1 MKTRKHLIASVILV
15 LSIATVYAQEHAI
28 LVDHRKLKNRHHL
41 NLLDQNSRIIGEM
54 SFDKDASPIPIGTKK
69 VPAVNIVIPGYEPA
83 TIAYL
88 KRGGTIVNLEKE
100 IIATYGLATSIHDVF
115 SGMKH
120 LLIYDLEGNLLSL
133 NEPLFYDVH
142 HFAFSDQGALY
153 LVGSIRGRKTYSI
166 AKYNLA
172 GELEWVRDI
181 PVLEVKDFKISEANQ
196 SIFIIQG
203 SSVYEGMPKVD
214 FWRVEQFDFEGNSIS
229 TFKKKYRLSPILAIH
244 AGAILYLDRSESG
257 FCIYN
262 ERGKKKYCIENIPP
276 TKAFKTEN
284 KKISEYFSLITLENQ
299 LLILRVRKDSVE
311 LVKSFDLNQIGDFDY
326 ELGIKNFS
334 HNAEMEFEILLSTY
348 DLIILR

>member
-1 MKTRKHLIASVILV
+1 MKTRKHLIASVILA

-100 IIATYGLATSIHDVF
+100 IIATYGLATSSYDKYL
-115 SGMKH
+115 GMKH
-120 LLIYDLEGNLLSL
+120 LLIYDLQGNLLSL
-133 NEPLFYDVH
+133 NEPLFSEVY

-153 LVGSIRGRKTYSI
+153 MVGFIRERKTSSI
-166 AKYNLA
+166 AKFNLT

-181 PVLEVKDFKISEANQ
+181 PVLQVWDFKISEANQ

-203 SSVYEGMPKVD
+203 PSIYEGMPKVD
-214 FWRVEQFDFEGNSIS
+214 FWRVEQLDFEGNSVS
-229 TFKKKYRLSPILAIH
+229 RFKKKFALTDILAIH
-244 AGAILYLDRSESG
+244 AGTMLYRDKAENNYCL
-257 FCIYN
+257 YN
-262 ERGKKKYCIENIPP
+262 KRGKKDYCLEGLPP
-276 TKAFKTEN
+276 SKAIKTEN
-284 KKISEYFSLITLENQ
+284 KKISEYFPLITLENQ
-299 LLILRVRKDSVE
+299 LLILRVREESVE
-311 LVKSFDLNQIGDFDY
+311 VVKSFDLNQLGDFDY
-326 ELGIKNFS
+326 EFGIKNFS
-334 HNAEMEFEILLSTY
+334 HNAELEFEILLSTY